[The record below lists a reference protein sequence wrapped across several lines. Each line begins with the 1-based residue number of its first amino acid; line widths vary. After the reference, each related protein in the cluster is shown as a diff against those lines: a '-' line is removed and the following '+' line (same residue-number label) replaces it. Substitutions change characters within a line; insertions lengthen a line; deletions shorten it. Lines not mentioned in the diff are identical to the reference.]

1 MLIQL
6 IDELV
11 YRMTHYAIKHL
22 VNKTVLKWYVRAL
35 FLKQKNLSIS
45 AHQLIEFQI

>member
-22 VNKTVLKWYVRAL
+22 VNKTVLKGYVRVIL
-35 FLKQKNLSIS
+35 LKHKNLSIS
-45 AHQLIEFQI
+45 EHQLIEFQI

>member
-22 VNKTVLKWYVRAL
+22 VNKTVLNGYVRVIL
-35 FLKQKNLSIS
+35 LKHKNLSIS
-45 AHQLIEFQI
+45 EHQLIEFQI